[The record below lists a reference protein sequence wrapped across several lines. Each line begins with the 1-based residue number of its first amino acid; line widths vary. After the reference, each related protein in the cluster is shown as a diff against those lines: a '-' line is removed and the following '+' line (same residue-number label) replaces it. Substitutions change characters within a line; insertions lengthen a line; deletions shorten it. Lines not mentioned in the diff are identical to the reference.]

1 MLHFVCSCRLLPIFC
16 IMTGQAKLE
25 ALAKHKHLI
34 RARDLEPAGIARS
47 ELRRAV
53 DRNILTHV
61 SRGVY
66 QFAGAEPTAHDVM
79 AEACLRVPHGV
90 ICLLSALNFHHLGT
104 QSPHQIW
111 MAIDVKARK
120 PQPSDLPLKIV
131 RFSGIALADGVKT
144 QQTAAGE
151 IRVYCAA
158 KTVADC
164 FKYRNKMGL
173 DVALE
178 ALRDYIQNRAGTIDE
193 IWKYAKVC
201 RVSNVMRPYLE
212 AMI

>member
-1 MLHFVCSCRLLPIFC
+1 
-16 IMTGQAKLE
+16 MTGQQKLE
-25 ALAKHKHLI
+25 ALGRRKHLI
-34 RARDLEPAGIARS
+34 RARDLESAGIARS
-47 ELRRAV
+47 ELRQAV
-53 DRNILTHV
+53 DRNILTYV

-66 QFAGAEPTAHDVM
+66 RFASAEPTAHDVM
-79 AEACLRVPHGV
+79 IEACLRVPQGV
-90 ICLLSALNFHHLGT
+90 VCLLSALNFHQLGT
-104 QSPHQIW
+104 QAPHQIW

-120 PQPSDLPLKIV
+120 PQPSDLSLKIV
-131 RFSGIALADGVKT
+131 RFSGIALRDGIET
-144 QQTAAGE
+144 HQSAAGE

-164 FKYRNKMGL
+164 FKYRNKTGL

-178 ALRDYIQNRAGTIDE
+178 ALRDYIQNRTGTIDE

-201 RVSNVMRPYLE
+201 RVSNIMRPYLE

>member
-1 MLHFVCSCRLLPIFC
+1 
-16 IMTGQAKLE
+16 MTGQQKLE
-25 ALAKHKHLI
+25 ALARRKHLI
-34 RARDLEPAGIARS
+34 RARDLESAGIARS

-53 DRNILTHV
+53 DRNILTYV

-66 QFAGAEPTAHDVM
+66 RFASAEPTAHDVM
-79 AEACLRVPHGV
+79 IEACLRVPQGV
-90 ICLLSALNFHHLGT
+90 VCLLSALNFHQLGT
-104 QSPHQIW
+104 QAPHLVW

-120 PQPSDLPLKIV
+120 PQSSDLPLKIV
-131 RFSGIALADGVKT
+131 RFSGIALTDGIET
-144 QQTAAGE
+144 HQTAAGD

-164 FKYRNKMGL
+164 FKYRNKTGL

-178 ALRDYIQNRAGTIDE
+178 ALRDYIQNRTGTIDE

-201 RVSNVMRPYLE
+201 RVSKVMRPYLE

>member
-1 MLHFVCSCRLLPIFC
+1 
-16 IMTGQAKLE
+16 MTGQQKLE
-25 ALAKHKHLI
+25 ALARRKLLI

-47 ELRRAV
+47 ELRRAM
-53 DRNILTHV
+53 DRNILTYV

-66 QFAGAEPTAHDVM
+66 RFANAEPTAHDVM
-79 AEACLRVPHGV
+79 IEACLRVPQGV
-90 ICLLSALNFHHLGT
+90 VCLLSSLNFHELGT

-120 PQPSDLPLKIV
+120 PPSSDLPLKIV
-131 RFSGIALADGVKT
+131 RFSGIALADGVET
-144 QQTAAGE
+144 HQTAAGE

-164 FKYRNKMGL
+164 FKYRNKTGL

-178 ALRDYIQNRAGTIDE
+178 ALRDYIHNRTGTIDE

-201 RVSNVMRPYLE
+201 RVSKVMRPYLE